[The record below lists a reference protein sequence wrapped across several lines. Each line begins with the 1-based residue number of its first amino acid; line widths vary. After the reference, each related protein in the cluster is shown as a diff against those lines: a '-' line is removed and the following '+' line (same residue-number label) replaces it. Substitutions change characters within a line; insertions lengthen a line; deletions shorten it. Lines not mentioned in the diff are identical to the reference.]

1 MNRVSEPN
9 TANSVSPLEADAK
22 LEIQMLHDRV
32 LVRIPQEDGERRSTG
47 GIVIPAT
54 AQMARR
60 LSWGNVLG
68 VGNNVRNV
76 KVGDRVLF
84 NAEEQLEVEIQGNSY
99 LVMRERDIHA
109 VASERTEHG
118 TGLYL

>member
-1 MNRVSEPN
+1 M
-9 TANSVSPLEADAK
+9 TAVPDDRNNPASHVK

-32 LVRIPQEDGERRSTG
+32 LVRMTPDEGERRSGG

-54 AQMARR
+54 AQVARR
-60 LSWGNVLG
+60 LTWGDVLG
-68 VGNNVRNV
+68 VGVNVRNV
-76 KVGDRVLF
+76 NVGDRVLF
-84 NAEEQLEVEIQGNSY
+84 NPEDQLEVEIQGEGH

-109 VASERTEHG
+109 VATERTEHG